1 MNTDEPEARL
11 TAERWRQVEALFL
24 ATRDRGPSERATFLE
39 QACGTD
45 VALRLQVESLL
56 AADQGATGFLEPPGV
71 PAPPMPDLE
80 TALRVELAGRYAI
93 ERELG
98 RGGMATVYL
107 ADDVRHHR
115 QVAIKVLHP
124 DLGAV
129 LGAERFLREI
139 GIAARLSHPHI
150 LPLHDSGTLDLGL
163 GRPVLFYVM
172 PYVAGRSLRERL
184 REELQLP
191 IDEALGIARQVADA
205 LEHAHR
211 QGVIHRD
218 IKPENI
224 LLADGQA
231 VLADFGIARALDVAG
246 GDRLTETGLAIGTP
260 AYMSPEQ
267 SAGSTRL
274 DARSDIYA
282 LGCVLY
288 EMLGGQPPFLGPTP
302 QAILARHAM
311 DPVPSLRTLRPTV
324 PRALG
329 QVVTQA
335 LAKVPADRFPT
346 ARAFGEA
353 LATAS
358 LARARSGDDAPT
370 AVVGATRSRLV
381 DTAYS
386 FAIST
391 LRAIRRHRVL
401 AATVVGLTVLAAWLA
416 VKAHSRRIPAPN
428 LDPASLAVAP
438 FSVSAADPS
447 LGYLREGIV
456 DLLTARLGGT
466 AALSPVESRELL
478 RVWHT
483 MSGGSG
489 DLTEHQALTLAGQ
502 MGAGR
507 LIEGEIVG
515 RGSHLTISSR
525 LLDVSSRRVLVQ
537 ETVEGSSD
545 SLPPLLDRL
554 AARLLPIS
562 AGLDQRRLPS
572 LTGTPLAALRPYL
585 SGEALDRRGFTDSAA
600 KSFGE
605 ALRADSTFALAALRL
620 AQTSDWPDVSEPA
633 ERAAWT
639 YRNRLSAV
647 DQADLMVTLG
657 PAYPEDSYLDEH
669 IAAAEHY
676 VQVAPQSS
684 RAWFVL
690 GAELFDIGPLVGLP
704 EAQAR
709 AAAAFQRAVAVDSTD
724 PHALEGLTVA
734 AGALGDTVT
743 ARKAL
748 ALLQRQRGDSSS
760 DADFGPR
767 WFLAAITGD
776 TAALHRALR
785 SDSITPKYRTRQ
797 PVGRGLEMI
806 RLGLHQGLDL
816 REVEGVLDRALA
828 AAATQSQRAEIR
840 WNQDQLLAIR
850 GVSDKGPPA
859 GSSREPVTYI
869 PLPPTSTG
877 PIFDFLFADLDSTG
891 WDSVGVA
898 LTRQIGS
905 NRVDEC
911 CIPRFGAGE
920 YALETGRLALAER
933 AAKDLLTYHGPS
945 LDADSAFSTRV
956 AHQYG
961 MILQA
966 QIAARRRD
974 PSAADRLREL
984 DSVLANPLDAWMPS
998 MGNLVA
1004 ARLHEARGELG
1015 AALAAVRR
1023 RSWGLVCPSYV
1034 AYHREEGRLAALTG
1048 DTTSAIRAY
1057 RRYLALRG
1065 GADPK
1070 LQDRVQQVRSALATL
1085 EQAAARH

>member
-1 MNTDEPEARL
+1 MNPDEPEARL
-11 TAERWRQVEALFL
+11 TAGRWRQVEALFL
-24 ATRDRGPSERATFLE
+24 ATRDRGPGERATFLE

-45 VALRLQVESLL
+45 LALRQEVESLL
-56 AADQGATGFLEPPGV
+56 AADQGATGFLEPGV
-71 PAPPMPDLE
+71 PAPLMPDLE
-80 TALRVELAGRYAI
+80 TALRAELAGRYAI

-124 DLGAV
+124 ELGAM

-191 IDEALGIARQVADA
+191 IDEACGIARQVADA

-274 DARSDIYA
+274 DGRSDIYA

-302 QAILARHAM
+302 QAILARHAI

-346 ARAFGEA
+346 GRAFGEA

-370 AVVGATRSRLV
+370 AVVAATRSRLV

-386 FAIST
+386 FAIPV
-391 LRAIRRHRVL
+391 LHAIRRHWVL
-401 AATVVGLTVLAAWLA
+401 AAAVVGLTVVAAGLAARE
-416 VKAHSRRIPAPN
+416 HSMRSGAPN
-428 LDPASLAVAP
+428 LNPASLAVAP
-438 FSVSAADPS
+438 FRVSEADPS

-466 AALSPVESRELL
+466 AALSPVEPRELL
-478 RVWHT
+478 RVWRA

-502 MGAGR
+502 LGAGR

-525 LLDVSSRRVLVQ
+525 LLDVASRRVLAQ
-537 ETVEGSSD
+537 ETVEGSGD

-562 AGLDQRRLPS
+562 AGLDQRQLPS

-585 SGEALDRRGFTDSAA
+585 NGEALDRRGLTDSAA
-600 KSFGE
+600 TSFEE
-605 ALRADSTFALAALRL
+605 ALHADSTFALAAMRL
-620 AQTSDWPDVSEPA
+620 THTTPWPDVGQ
-633 ERAAWT
+633 AARESAW
-639 YRNRLSAV
+639 RFRDRLSEQDRAH
-647 DQADLMVTLG
+647 LTVTLG
-657 PAYPEDSYLDEH
+657 PRYPHSSRYREV

-676 VQVAPQSS
+676 VQVAPEDPQ
-684 RAWFVL
+684 AWNEL
-690 GAELFDIGPLVGLP
+690 GVRLFEEGPLLGLP
-704 EAQAR
+704 EAHAR
-709 AAAAFQRAVAVDSTD
+709 AGAAFARAVAIDSANV
-724 PHALEGLTVA
+724 PALQGLSVTA
-734 AGALGDTVT
+734 ATLDDTAT

-748 ALLQRQRGDSSS
+748 ALLRRQQRDSTSQI
-760 DADFGPR
+760 DFQPR
-767 WFLAAITGD
+767 WLLAAMAGD
-776 TAALHRALR
+776 TQAVHRILQ
-785 SDSITPKYRTRQ
+785 SDSITPRWGT
-797 PVGRGLEMI
+797 GLPGDHGWAMI

-816 REVEGVLDRALA
+816 RDVSGVLERALA
-828 AAATQSQRAEIR
+828 AAATEEQRGSIR
-840 WNQDQLLAIR
+840 WDQGMLDDIR
-850 GVSDKGPPA
+850 GRPRHQPTGLPVLT
-859 GSSREPVTYI
+859 SSAY
-869 PLPPTSTG
+869 LSG
-877 PIFDFLFADLDSTG
+877 PILQALFADGDSIG
-891 WDSVGVA
+891 WDSGGAA
-898 LTRQIGS
+898 LLRQIGS
-905 NRVDEC
+905 RRADEC
-911 CIPRFGAGE
+911 CIPRFAAGQ
-920 YALETGRLALAER
+920 YALATNRLDLAKR
-933 AAKDLLTYHGPS
+933 AATDLLTYHGPAA
-945 LDADSAFSTRV
+945 DADSATATPISHAFGV
-956 AHQYG
+956 
-961 MILQA
+961 ILEA
-966 QIAARRRD
+966 QIAARRND
-974 PSAADRLREL
+974 SQAAARLRLL
-984 DSVLANPLDAWMPS
+984 DSMLADPVDGFWLAAL
-998 MGNLVA
+998 GNLVA
-1004 ARLHEARGELG
+1004 ARLHEARGERG
-1015 AALAAVRR
+1015 AALAAIRR
-1023 RSWGLVCPSYV
+1023 RMWGMLCPFFV
-1034 AYHREEGRLAALTG
+1034 VYHREEGRLAALTG
-1048 DTTSAIRAY
+1048 DTVGAIRAY

-1065 GADPK
+1065 DAEPR
-1070 LQDRVQQVRSALATL
+1070 LQPRVREVRSALAAL
-1085 EQAAARH
+1085 ERGATTH